1 MQPTNLTVFWAG
13 VIATSIL
20 MYVILDGFDLGVGI
34 LFGTT
39 RAEEHRQEMLNTI
52 APFWDGNQTWLVI
65 IGASL
70 FGAFPVVYAVFL
82 GAFYIPVLLLLIG
95 LIFRGIA
102 FEFRG
107 RAKQMLWLWDWGFF
121 LGSTVVAF
129 VQGAAVG
136 ALMRGIPVVD
146 GQYAGNALDWVH
158 PFPIFTG
165 IGMVLGYAL
174 LGAGWLVF
182 KGEGALREW
191 AYARIPW
198 LAVAVIVVLGLAF
211 TVSVRFDAGAVA
223 QSNLHERSWG
233 LVFPI
238 LGIVALLGVVAG
250 ARARRRDGVPV
261 ALTTLFFVAAYL
273 TLGVMFWPY
282 MIPYQVTVAD
292 AASPDASLQ
301 FLFYCG
307 IVVLPVIVV
316 YTFGVYRVFRGKSHE
331 RYG

>member
-1 MQPTNLTVFWAG
+1 MAPTNLTVFWAG
-13 VIATSIL
+13 VIAVSIL
-20 MYVILDGFDLGVGI
+20 IYVILDGFDLGVGI

-70 FGAFPVVYAVFL
+70 FAAFPVVYAVFL

-95 LIFRGIA
+95 LIFRGVA

-107 RAKQMLWLWDWGFF
+107 RAKGMLAVWDWGFF
-121 LGSTVVAF
+121 LGSTLVGF

-146 GQYAGNALDWVH
+146 GQFAGHALDWVH
-158 PFPIFTG
+158 PFPILTG
-165 IGMVLGYAL
+165 AGMVLGYAL

-182 KGEGALREW
+182 KGEGALRDW

-198 LAVAVIVVLGLAF
+198 LAGAVLVVLILAF
-211 TVSVRFDAGAVA
+211 TVSVTFDAGAIA
-223 QSNLHERSWG
+223 QSNLRARSWG
-233 LVFPI
+233 LIFPI
-238 LGIVALLGVVAG
+238 AGVAALLGVVAA
-250 ARARRRDGVPV
+250 ARARRDGMPV
-261 ALTTLFFVAAYL
+261 LLTTLLFVAAYL

-282 MIPYQVTVAD
+282 MIPYTLTVAD

-307 IVVLPVIVV
+307 IIVLPVIVI
-316 YTFGVYRVFRGKSHE
+316 YTFSVYRVFRGKAHQ
-331 RYG
+331 RYR

>member
-1 MQPTNLTVFWAG
+1 MEPTNLTVFWAG
-13 VIATSIL
+13 VIAISIL
-20 MYVILDGFDLGVGI
+20 IYVILDGFDLGVGI

-39 RAEEHRQEMLNTI
+39 PVEEHRQEMLNTI

-70 FGAFPVVYAVFL
+70 FAAFPLVYAVFL
-82 GAFYIPVLLLLIG
+82 GAFYIPVLLLLFG

-146 GQYAGNALDWVH
+146 GQYSGNALDWVH
-158 PFPIFTG
+158 PFPVFTG

-182 KGEGALREW
+182 KGQGALRDW
-191 AYARIPW
+191 AYARIPR
-198 LAVAVIVVLGLAF
+198 LAGAVIVVLGLAF
-211 TVSVRFDAGAVA
+211 SVAMTLDAGAVA
-223 QSNLHERSWG
+223 QSNLHVRRWG
-233 LVFPI
+233 LLFPTV
-238 LGIVALLGVVAG
+238 GIVALLGVVVA

-261 ALTTLFFVAAYL
+261 ALTTLFFAAAYL

-282 MIPYQVTVAD
+282 MIPYKVTVAD

>member
-1 MQPTNLTVFWAG
+1 MAPTNLTVFWAG
-13 VIATSIL
+13 VIAVSIL
-20 MYVILDGFDLGVGI
+20 IYVILDGFDLGVGI

-70 FGAFPVVYAVFL
+70 FAAFPVVYAVFL

-95 LIFRGIA
+95 LIFRGVA

-107 RAKQMLWLWDWGFF
+107 RAKGMLAVWDWGFF
-121 LGSTVVAF
+121 LGSTLVGF

-136 ALMRGIPVVD
+136 ALMRGVPVVD
-146 GQYAGNALDWVH
+146 GQFAGHALDWVH
-158 PFPIFTG
+158 PFPVLTG
-165 IGMVLGYAL
+165 AGMVLGYAL

-182 KGEGALREW
+182 KGEGALRDW

-198 LAVAVIVVLGLAF
+198 LAGAVLVVLILAF
-211 TVSVRFDAGAVA
+211 TVSVTFDAGAIA
-223 QSNLHERSWG
+223 QSNLRARSWG
-233 LVFPI
+233 LIFPI
-238 LGIVALLGVVAG
+238 GGVAALLGIVAA
-250 ARARRRDGVPV
+250 ARARRDGMPV
-261 ALTTLFFVAAYL
+261 ALTTLLFVAAYL

-282 MIPYQVTVAD
+282 MIPYTITVAD

-307 IVVLPVIVV
+307 IIVLPVIVV
-316 YTFGVYRVFRGKSHE
+316 YTFGVYRVFRGKAHQ
-331 RYG
+331 RVR

>member
-1 MQPTNLTVFWAG
+1 MAPTNLTVFWAG
-13 VIATSIL
+13 VIAVSIL
-20 MYVILDGFDLGVGI
+20 IYVILDGFDLGVGI

-70 FGAFPVVYAVFL
+70 FAAFPVVYAVFL

-95 LIFRGIA
+95 LIFRGVA

-107 RAKQMLWLWDWGFF
+107 RAKGMLAVWDWGFF
-121 LGSTVVAF
+121 LGSTLVGF

-146 GQYAGNALDWVH
+146 GQFAGHALDWVH
-158 PFPIFTG
+158 PFPVLTG
-165 IGMVLGYAL
+165 AGMVLGYAL

-182 KGEGALREW
+182 KGEGALRDW

-198 LAVAVIVVLGLAF
+198 LAVAVLVVLILAF
-211 TVSVRFDAGAVA
+211 TVSVTFDAGAIA
-223 QSNLHERSWG
+223 QSNLRARSWG

-238 LGIVALLGVVAG
+238 AGVAALLGVVAA
-250 ARARRRDGVPV
+250 ARARRDGMPV
-261 ALTTLFFVAAYL
+261 ALTTLLFVAAYL

-282 MIPYQVTVAD
+282 MIPYTITVAD

-307 IVVLPVIVV
+307 IIVLPVIVV
-316 YTFGVYRVFRGKSHE
+316 YTFGVYRVFRGKAHQ
-331 RYG
+331 RLR

>member
-1 MQPTNLTVFWAG
+1 MAATNLSVFWAG
-13 VIATSIL
+13 VIAISIL
-20 MYVILDGFDLGVGI
+20 IYVVLDGFDLGVGI

-39 RAEEHRQEMLNTI
+39 AAEEHRQEMLNTI

-70 FGAFPVVYAVFL
+70 FGAFPMVYAVFL
-82 GAFYIPVLLLLIG
+82 GAFYVPILLLLVG

-107 RAKQMLWLWDWGFF
+107 RAKQMLWLWDGGFF
-121 LGSTVVAF
+121 LGSTLVAF

-136 ALMRGIPVVD
+136 ALMRGVPVVN
-146 GQYAGNALDWVH
+146 GQFAGGTFDWVH

-182 KGEGALREW
+182 KSQGALRDW
-191 AYARIPW
+191 AYVRIPW
-198 LAVAVIVVLGLAF
+198 LAVGVIVVLGVAF
-211 TVSVRFDAGAVA
+211 FSVPLVDSGAVA
-223 QSNLHERSWG
+223 QSNLHARPWG

-238 LGIVALLGVVAG
+238 SGVIALLGVFGG
-250 ARARRRDGVPV
+250 ARVRRDGAPV
-261 ALTTLFFVAAYL
+261 AFTTLFFIAAYL

-282 MIPYQVTVAD
+282 MIPYNVTVAD
-292 AASPDASLQ
+292 AASPDASLR

-307 IVVLPVIVV
+307 IVVLPVIVA

-331 RYG
+331 RYR

>member
-1 MQPTNLTVFWAG
+1 VQPTDLTVFWAG
-13 VIATSIL
+13 VIAISIL
-20 MYVILDGFDLGVGI
+20 IYIILDGFDLGVGI

-39 RAEEHRQEMLNTI
+39 PVEEHRQEMLNTI

-70 FGAFPVVYAVFL
+70 FAAFPVVYAVFL
-82 GAFYIPVLLLLIG
+82 GAFYIPILLLLFG

-121 LGSTVVAF
+121 LGSTLVAF

-136 ALMRGIPVVD
+136 ALMRGIPVID
-146 GQYAGNALDWVH
+146 GQFSGNALDWVH
-158 PFPIFTG
+158 PFPILTG
-165 IGMVLGYAL
+165 AGMVLGYAL
-174 LGAGWLVF
+174 LGAAWLVF
-182 KGEGALREW
+182 KGDGALRDW
-191 AYARIPW
+191 AYARIPR
-198 LAVAVIVVLGLAF
+198 LVVAVVIVLGTAF
-211 TVSVRFDAGAVA
+211 TVSMTFDAGAIA
-223 QSNLHERSWG
+223 QSNLHARTWG

-238 LGIVALLGVVAG
+238 IGIIALLGVLAG
-250 ARARRRDGVPV
+250 ARARRDAMPV
-261 ALTTLFFVAAYL
+261 ALTALFFVAAYF

-282 MIPYQVTVAD
+282 MVPYQVTVAD

-307 IVVLPVIVV
+307 IVVLPVIAV
-316 YTFGVYRVFRGKSHE
+316 YTFGVYRVFRGKAQQ

>member
-1 MQPTNLTVFWAG
+1 MVPTNLTVFWAG

-20 MYVILDGFDLGVGI
+20 IYVILDGFDLGVGI

-39 RAEEHRQEMLNTI
+39 PAEQRRQEMLGTI

-70 FGAFPVVYAVFL
+70 FGAFPIAYAVFL
-82 GAFYIPVLLLLIG
+82 GAFYVPILLLLIG

-121 LGSTVVAF
+121 LGSTLAAF

-136 ALMRGIPVVD
+136 ALMRGVPVVN
-146 GQYAGNALDWVH
+146 GQYAGNTFDWVH

-182 KGEGALREW
+182 KGQGPLRDW
-191 AYARIPW
+191 AYARIPR
-198 LAVAVIVVLGLAF
+198 LVIAVIIVLGLAF
-211 TVSVRFDAGAVA
+211 TVAMTIDESAIAR
-223 QSNLHERSWG
+223 SNLRARSWG

-238 LGIVALLGVVAG
+238 LGIVALLGVLAG
-250 ARARRRDGVPV
+250 VRARRDGVPA

-282 MIPYQVTVAD
+282 MIPYKVTVAD

-307 IVVLPVIVV
+307 IVVLPVILA

-331 RYG
+331 RYR

>member
-1 MQPTNLTVFWAG
+1 MAPTNLTVFWAG
-13 VIATSIL
+13 VIAVSIL
-20 MYVILDGFDLGVGI
+20 IYVILDGFDLGVGI

-70 FGAFPVVYAVFL
+70 FAAFPVVYAVFL

-95 LIFRGIA
+95 LIFRGVA

-107 RAKQMLWLWDWGFF
+107 RAKGMLAVWDWGFF
-121 LGSTVVAF
+121 LGSTLVGF

-136 ALMRGIPVVD
+136 ALMRGVPVVD
-146 GQYAGNALDWVH
+146 GQFAGHALDWVH
-158 PFPIFTG
+158 PFPVLTG
-165 IGMVLGYAL
+165 AGMVLGYAL

-182 KGEGALREW
+182 KSEGALRDW

-198 LAVAVIVVLGLAF
+198 LAVAVLVVLILAF
-211 TVSVRFDAGAVA
+211 TVSVTFDAGAIA
-223 QSNLHERSWG
+223 QSNLRARSWG

-238 LGIVALLGVVAG
+238 AGVAALLGVVAA
-250 ARARRRDGVPV
+250 ARARRDGLPV
-261 ALTTLFFVAAYL
+261 ALTTLLFVAAYL

-282 MIPYQVTVAD
+282 MIPYTITVAD

-307 IVVLPVIVV
+307 IIVLPVIVV
-316 YTFGVYRVFRGKSHE
+316 YTFGVYRVFRGKAHQ
-331 RYG
+331 RLR

>member
-1 MQPTNLTVFWAG
+1 
-13 VIATSIL
+13 
-20 MYVILDGFDLGVGI
+20 
-34 LFGTT
+34 
-39 RAEEHRQEMLNTI
+39 MLNTI
-52 APFWDGNQTWLVI
+52 APFWDGNQTWLVV

-70 FGAFPVVYAVFL
+70 FAAFPVVYAVFL

-146 GQYAGNALDWVH
+146 GQYAGNAFDWVH

-182 KGEGALREW
+182 KSEGALRG
-191 AYARIPW
+191 
-198 LAVAVIVVLGLAF
+198 LGLCAD
-211 TVSVRFDAGAVA
+211 TAAGGRRHRGAGPGVHGVGDVRRRRRGAE
-223 QSNLHERSWG
+223 QPSCTQ
-233 LVFPI
+233 
-238 LGIVALLGVVAG
+238 LGTHLPDPWHRRV
-250 ARARRRDGVPV
+250 ARRRRRR
-261 ALTTLFFVAAYL
+261 A
-273 TLGVMFWPY
+273 
-282 MIPYQVTVAD
+282 
-292 AASPDASLQ
+292 
-301 FLFYCG
+301 
-307 IVVLPVIVV
+307 
-316 YTFGVYRVFRGKSHE
+316 RGAMACRS
-331 RYG
+331 R

>member
-1 MQPTNLTVFWAG
+1 MAPTNLTVFWAG
-13 VIATSIL
+13 VIAVSIL
-20 MYVILDGFDLGVGI
+20 IYVILDGFDLGVGI

-70 FGAFPVVYAVFL
+70 FAAFPVVYAVFL

-95 LIFRGIA
+95 LIFRGVA

-107 RAKQMLWLWDWGFF
+107 RAKGMLAVWDWGFF
-121 LGSTVVAF
+121 LGSTLVGF

-146 GQYAGNALDWVH
+146 GQFAGHALDWVH
-158 PFPIFTG
+158 PFPILTG
-165 IGMVLGYAL
+165 AGMVLGYAL

-182 KGEGALREW
+182 KGEGALRDW

-198 LAVAVIVVLGLAF
+198 LAVAVLGVLILAF
-211 TVSVRFDAGAVA
+211 TVSVTFDAGAIA
-223 QSNLHERSWG
+223 QSNLRARSWG
-233 LVFPI
+233 LIFPI
-238 LGIVALLGVVAG
+238 AGVAALLGVVAA
-250 ARARRRDGVPV
+250 ARARRDGMPV
-261 ALTTLFFVAAYL
+261 ALTTLLFVAAYL

-282 MIPYQVTVAD
+282 MIPYTITVAD

-307 IVVLPVIVV
+307 IIVLPVIVV
-316 YTFGVYRVFRGKSHE
+316 YTFGVYRVFRGKAHQ
-331 RYG
+331 RLR